1 MISGPLRGRSP
12 RGLSPPGEVEQAH
25 TIRAVPTDD
34 GGAAERPTLLLI
46 DGHALVYRA
55 FFAMPALTN
64 SRGEMTNAAYG
75 FTSMLLKAFTEHRP
89 VYAIAAFDPP
99 GPTFRHQEMAA
110 YKAQRPAM
118 PADLRP
124 QVQWAREVVS
134 ALGIPEVEIPA
145 YEADDVIGSL
155 SVRAVQAGLDV
166 IIVTGDI
173 DTLQLVNPHVRVLI
187 NRRGISDTVV
197 YDVDAVRQ
205 RFGFEPPLVPDY
217 KALQGDA
224 SDNIPGV
231 PGVGEKTAM
240 SLIHEHGPLEAIL
253 DAVPRMKPGRL
264 QASLAEH
271 AEQAR
276 LSKRMATIRSD
287 LDVPLDLTGA
297 RVGGYDQ
304 AAVHALFDR
313 LEFRSLLPRLGEA
326 LGYGA
331 APVSGPPGQAELSFE
346 GAPEPAGEV
355 VVVDSDAQLA
365 EMIEAVA
372 APRRIALRTVTAG
385 PARTGAAL
393 GVAIAPEGGAHC
405 WWVPLPGYRDAIAA
419 LLGDP
424 AFTLDG
430 YDLKRECLTWGPE
443 LRARLGFDAM
453 LAAYVDNP
461 RARVLSLT
469 GLAADLCGVHLDSEE
484 ELLGSGRQRRRVEDL
499 QAAELAAYYGRWVG
513 LVEPVRSVLAKQLA
527 SSGLLKLHD
536 ELELPLVPILAE
548 MERVGILLDRDA
560 LAAISAE
567 MQARIGALEGEVHD
581 RAGHPFNLGSTQ
593 QLAAV
598 LYDELGL
605 AAGRKTK
612 FGRSTDADSLEA
624 LREEHPVVD
633 LVLEWRQLTKLK
645 STYVDALP
653 LLCDQ
658 DGRVHT
664 SFNQAVA
671 ATGRLSSAD
680 PNLQNVPIR
689 TEWGQRIR
697 RAFVAGP
704 GRLLV
709 SADYS
714 QVELRVLAHV
724 TGEERLIEAFARGED
739 IHRRTAAQVYGIDP
753 GAVTRDMRRVAKVV
767 NFGVVYGLSDFG
779 LARDTGM
786 SREEAGAFIHSYFES
801 FPAVTRW
808 LEQTRM
814 HAREWGWVETF
825 TGRRRHLPDIRAAN
839 RQLRLAAERMA
850 VNMPIQ
856 GGAAEIMKKAMI
868 DCDRAL
874 RESGSTAQVL
884 LQVHDELVIEV
895 PREDAPALVPLV
907 RGAMSE
913 AYPLMV
919 PLVVDVKIG
928 ENWEEMTPVDA
939 ESTLAD

>member
-1 MISGPLRGRSP
+1 
-12 RGLSPPGEVEQAH
+12 VEQAN
-25 TIRAVPTDD
+25 TIRAVPTDE

-64 SRGEMTNAAYG
+64 SRGELTNAAYG

-99 GPTFRHQEMAA
+99 GPTFRHEEMAA
-110 YKAQRPAM
+110 YKAQRPPM

-124 QVQWAREVVS
+124 QVQWSRDVV
-134 ALGIPEVEIPA
+134 AVLGIPEVEIPTF
-145 YEADDVIGSL
+145 EADDVIGSL
-155 SVRAVQAGLDV
+155 SVKAVAAGLDV

-173 DTLQLVNPHVRVLI
+173 DMLQLVNPHVRVLI

-197 YDVDAVRQ
+197 YDVDAVRA
-205 RFGFEPPLVPDY
+205 RFGFDPPLVVDY

-240 SLIHEHGPLEAIL
+240 NLIHEHGPLEAIL
-253 DAVPRMKPGRL
+253 EAVPGMKPGRL
-264 QASLAEH
+264 HANLAEH
-271 AEQAR
+271 ADQAR
-276 LSKRMATIRSD
+276 LSKRMATIQCD
-287 LDVPLDLTGA
+287 LDVPLDLAGA

-304 AAVHALFDR
+304 PAVHALFDR

-326 LGYGA
+326 LGYGT
-331 APVSGPPGQAELSFE
+331 APVTGPPGQGELSFDA
-346 GAPEPAGEV
+346 APETPADV
-355 VVVDSDAQLA
+355 VVVESEAQFE
-365 EMIEAVA
+365 EMVQSVGSA
-372 APRRIALRTVTAG
+372 RRFALRTVTAG
-385 PARTGAAL
+385 PPRTGAPL
-393 GVAIAPEGGAHC
+393 GTAISPVGATRT
-405 WWVPLPGYRDAIAA
+405 WWVPLAQHREAIVS
-419 LLGDP
+419 LLGD
-424 AFTLDG
+424 ASLTVDG
-430 YDLKRECLTWGPE
+430 YDLKRECLAWGPA
-443 LRARLGFDAM
+443 LRAALGFDTM
-453 LAAYVDNP
+453 LGAYVDNP

-484 ELLGSGRQRRRVEDL
+484 ELLGSGRGRRQIEEL
-499 QAAELAAYYGRWVG
+499 TAAELAAYYGRWVG
-513 LVEPVRSVLAKQLA
+513 LVEPVRAVLSNQLVA
-527 SSGLLKLHD
+527 SGLLELHD

-560 LAAISAE
+560 LVAISAE

-593 QLAAV
+593 QLATV

-612 FGRSTDADSLEA
+612 LGRSTDADSLEA

-653 LLCDQ
+653 QLCDA

-724 TGEERLIEAFARGED
+724 TSEERLIEAFARGED

-753 GAVTRDMRRVAKVV
+753 AAVTRDMRRVAKVV

-786 SREEAGAFIHSYFES
+786 SREEAGAFIRSYFES

-839 RQLRLAAERMA
+839 RQMRMAAERMA

-874 RESGSTAQVL
+874 RESGSPAQVL
-884 LQVHDELVIEV
+884 LQVHDELVVEV
-895 PREDAPALVPLV
+895 PRDDVPALVPLV
-907 RGAMSE
+907 RGAMAD
-913 AYPLMV
+913 AYPLVV

-928 ENWEEMTPVDA
+928 DNWQEMTPVDA
-939 ESTLAD
+939 

>member
-1 MISGPLRGRSP
+1 
-12 RGLSPPGEVEQAH
+12 V
-25 TIRAVPTDD
+25 AV
-34 GGAAERPTLLLI
+34 
-46 DGHALVYRA
+46 
-55 FFAMPALTN
+55 
-64 SRGEMTNAAYG
+64 
-75 FTSMLLKAFTEHRP
+75 
-89 VYAIAAFDPP
+89 
-99 GPTFRHQEMAA
+99 
-110 YKAQRPAM
+110 
-118 PADLRP
+118 
-124 QVQWAREVVS
+124 
-134 ALGIPEVEIPA
+134 LGIPEVEIPTF
-145 YEADDVIGSL
+145 EADDVIGSL
-155 SVRAVQAGLDV
+155 SVRAVAAGLDV

-173 DTLQLVNPHVRVLI
+173 DTLQLVNDHVRVLI

-197 YDVDAVRQ
+197 YDVEGVHQ
-205 RFGFEPPLVPDY
+205 RFGFDPPLVADY
-217 KALQGDA
+217 KALQGDP

-240 SLIHEHGPLEAIL
+240 NLIHEHGPLEAIL
-253 DAVPRMKPGRL
+253 AAVPAMKPGRL
-264 QASLAEH
+264 QANLAEH

-276 LSKRMATIRSD
+276 LSKRMATIQCD
-287 LDVPLDLTGA
+287 LDVPLDLAAA

-304 AAVHALFDR
+304 PAVHALFDR

-326 LGYGA
+326 LGYGT
-331 APVSGPPGQAELSFE
+331 APVAGPPGQGELSFE
-346 GAPEPAGEV
+346 AAPEPPADV
-355 VVVDSDAQLA
+355 VIVESDAQLA
-365 EMIEAVA
+365 EMAQSVSSA
-372 APRRIALRTVTAG
+372 GRFALRTVTAG
-385 PARTGAAL
+385 PPRTGAPL
-393 GVAIAPEGGAHC
+393 GIAIAPVGESRT
-405 WWVPLPGYRDAIAA
+405 WWVPLPLHRDAIAA
-419 LLGDP
+419 LLGD
-424 AFTLDG
+424 AALTVDG
-430 YDLKRECLTWGPE
+430 YDLKRECLAWGPA

-461 RARVLSLT
+461 RARLLSLT
-469 GLAADLCGVHLDSEE
+469 GLAADLCGVQVQGEE
-484 ELLGSGRQRRRVEDL
+484 ELLGSGRARRRIEDL
-499 QAAELAAYYGRWVG
+499 TPAELAAYFGRWVG
-513 LVEPVRSVLAKQLA
+513 LVGPVRAVLTKQLTA
-527 SSGLLKLHD
+527 SGLLPLLE
-536 ELELPLVPILAE
+536 ELELPLVPILAA

-560 LAAISAE
+560 LTAIAAE
-567 MQARIGALEGEVHD
+567 MAARIGELEDEVHQ

-605 AAGRKTK
+605 AAGRRTK

-633 LVLEWRQLTKLK
+633 LVLEWRQLSKLK

-653 LLCDQ
+653 LLCDA

-704 GRLLV
+704 GRVLV

-753 GAVTRDMRRVAKVV
+753 AAVTRDMRRVAKVV

-786 SREEAGAFIHSYFES
+786 SREEAGAFIRSYFES

-874 RESGSTAQVL
+874 RERGSAAQVL
-884 LQVHDELVIEV
+884 LQVHDELVVEV
-895 PREDAPALVPLV
+895 PRDDVPALVPLV
-907 RGAMSE
+907 RRAMSE
-913 AYPLMV
+913 AHPLVV

-928 ENWEEMTPVDA
+928 DNWQEMTPVDE
-939 ESTLAD
+939 ESAIAG

>member
-1 MISGPLRGRSP
+1 M
-12 RGLSPPGEVEQAH
+12 EQAN

-34 GGAAERPTLLLI
+34 GGAAARPTLLLI

-64 SRGEMTNAAYG
+64 SRGELTNAVYG
-75 FTSMLLKAFTEHRP
+75 FTSMLLKALTEHRP
-89 VYAIAAFDPP
+89 VFAIAAFDPP
-99 GPTFRHQEMAA
+99 GPTFRHEEMAE
-110 YKAQRPAM
+110 YKAQRPPM

-124 QVQWAREVVS
+124 QVQWAREVV
-134 ALGIPEVEIPA
+134 AVLGIPEVEIPTF
-145 YEADDVIGSL
+145 EADDVIGSL
-155 SVRAVQAGLDV
+155 SVRAVAAGLDV

-173 DTLQLVNPHVRVLI
+173 DTLQLVNDHVRVLI
-187 NRRGISDTVV
+187 NRRGISDTIV
-197 YDVDAVRQ
+197 YDVDAVRD
-205 RFGFEPPLVPDY
+205 RFGFDPPLVVDY

-240 SLIHEHGPLEAIL
+240 NLIHEHGPLEAIL

-264 QASLAEH
+264 QANLAEH
-271 AEQAR
+271 ADQAR
-276 LSKRMATIRSD
+276 LSKRMATIQCD
-287 LDVPLDLTGA
+287 LDVPLDLAGA

-304 AAVHALFDR
+304 PAVHALFDR

-326 LGYGA
+326 LGYGT
-331 APVSGPPGQAELSFE
+331 APVTGPPGQGELGLE
-346 GAPEPAGEV
+346 AAPETAADAVIVEGE
-355 VVVDSDAQLA
+355 AQLA
-365 EMIEAVA
+365 EMAQSVGSA
-372 APRRIALRTVTAG
+372 GRFALRTVTAG
-385 PARTGAAL
+385 PARTGAPL
-393 GVAIAPEGGAHC
+393 GIAVAPVGSPRT
-405 WWVPLPGYRDAIAA
+405 WWVPLPEHREAIVA
-419 LLGDP
+419 LLGD
-424 AFTLDG
+424 ASLTVDG
-430 YDLKRECLTWGPE
+430 YDLKRECLAWGPE
-443 LRARLGFDAM
+443 LRATLGFDVM

-461 RARVLSLT
+461 RARVLSLN
-469 GLAADLCGVHLDSEE
+469 GLAADLCGAHLETEE
-484 ELLGSGRQRRRVEDL
+484 ELLGSGRGRRRVEEL
-499 QAAELAAYYGRWVG
+499 TPAELAAYYGRWVG
-513 LVEPVRSVLAKQLA
+513 QVEPVRAVLSKQLTA
-527 SSGLLKLHD
+527 SGLLELHD
-536 ELELPLVPILAE
+536 TLELPLVPILAA
-548 MERVGILLDRDA
+548 MERVGILVDREA
-560 LAAISAE
+560 LADISRE

-581 RAGHPFNLGSTQ
+581 AAGHPFNLGSTQ
-593 QLAAV
+593 QLATV

-612 FGRSTDADSLEA
+612 LGRSTDADSLEA
-624 LREEHPVVD
+624 LREAHPVVD

-653 LLCDQ
+653 LLCDA

-680 PNLQNVPIR
+680 PNLQNVPVR

-704 GRLLV
+704 GRRLV

-714 QVELRVLAHV
+714 QIELRVLAQM

-753 GAVTRDMRRVAKVV
+753 DAVTRDMRRVAKVV

-786 SREEAGAFIHSYFES
+786 SREEAAVFIRQYFES

-839 RQLRLAAERMA
+839 RQMRMAAERMA

-868 DCDRAL
+868 DFDRAL
-874 RESGSTAQVL
+874 RALRGSGITAQVL
-884 LQVHDELVIEV
+884 LQVHDELVVEAPGAEV
-895 PREDAPALVPLV
+895 PALVSLV
-907 RGAMSE
+907 RRAMSE
-913 AYPLMV
+913 AYPLVV

-928 ENWEEMTPVDA
+928 DNWQEMTPVDA
-939 ESTLAD
+939 